1 MNYTYAI
8 TPRLVNNFILN
19 GNWYSIRS
27 GNADYTAASASLPFL
42 FSFNDGGANG
52 GNYQVVDGQVYRQS
66 ASKAQLQMTERMGGL
81 ATVRMAE
88 FDDFL
93 GSLWHGER
101 LAFTLALLSTVVAL
115 ACIHVA
121 GLAAEDAD

>member
-1 MNYTYAI
+1 MPGTSPASPS
-8 TPRLVNNFILN
+8 PRSRLHLAGVLILVVGWLAAALVYFTA
-19 GNWYSIRS
+19 GGDS
-27 GNADYTAASASLPFL
+27 GA
-42 FSFNDGGANG
+42 GG
-52 GNYQVVDGQVYRQS
+52 GNYQVVDGHVYQQS

-115 ACIHVA
+115 ACIHFA
-121 GLAAEDAD
+121 GLAAEEAD